1 MKKVLMAIGVT
12 GLVALV
18 AAAVFYVMDSRYRT
32 LEAERDQLRAQS
44 ERFTRDMARLE
55 ADFAQLRFET
65 DTLASRR
72 DSLAS
77 QGDAF
82 RRERD
87 AIAGERNAIAGE
99 RDSLRKAQVET
110 VSRYDALVGKLSEE
124 VDQGHLRIKQYQNM
138 LTVDVAD
145 KIFFDSGSA
154 DIKESGAVILAKVG
168 EALALYP
175 DKIIRVVGHTDTV
188 PLSRVAQERFST
200 NWELSVARATTV
212 VRFLQDTCA
221 IAPERLVAAGR
232 GPYQPVA
239 TNRTPAGRQ
248 KNRRIEIM
256 LLDRTLADG
265 MSQPPTSP

>member
-12 GLVALV
+12 GMVALV
-18 AAAVFYVMDSRYRT
+18 ASPIWYFVDSRYRK

-44 ERFTRDMARLE
+44 ERLTRDLAKLE
-55 ADFAQLRFET
+55 DEIGQLRFEA
-65 DTLASRR
+65 DTIASRR

-99 RDSLRKAQVET
+99 RDSLRKAQEET
-110 VSRYDALVGKLSEE
+110 LSHYDALVGKLSQE

-145 KIFFDSGSA
+145 KVFFDSGSA
-154 DIKESGAVILAKVG
+154 EIKESGAAVLRKVG

-188 PLSRVAQERFST
+188 PLTKLAQTVYPT

-212 VRFLQDTCA
+212 VRFLQDECK
-221 IAPERLVAAGR
+221 IDPQRLVAAGR

-239 TNRTPAGRQ
+239 SNDSPESRQ

-256 LLDRTLADG
+256 LLDRNLVDG
-265 MSQPPTSP
+265 ATMTSSNP